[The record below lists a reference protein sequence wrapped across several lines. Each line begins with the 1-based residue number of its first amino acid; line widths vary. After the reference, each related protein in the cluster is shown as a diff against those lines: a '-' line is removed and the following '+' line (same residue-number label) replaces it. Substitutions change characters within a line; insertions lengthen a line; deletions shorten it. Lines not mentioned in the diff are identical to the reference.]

1 MFNTIFY
8 KENIYSYKRIE
19 KKNNKL
25 IQKITDKL
33 KSRIFYLEIEL
44 ENSKNQTLKYIAD
57 TKNYIRRA
65 DKELEKTRKFAIE
78 KFIKELIPVIDGL
91 EKAFELMKKE
101 KINNSHIE
109 GLKLTLNMQLN
120 VIKKFGVNQINPIGK
135 IFNPLCHEALAT
147 VKSLTNNN
155 TIIDVLQKGY
165 ILNDR
170 LLRPA
175 MVIVSKN
182 N

>member
-1 MFNTIFY
+1 MF
-8 KENIYSYKRIE
+8 KENIYS
-19 KKNNKL
+19 KNNNL
-25 IQKITDKL
+25 IFQEQKITDKL

-44 ENSKNQTLKYIAD
+44 ENSKNKTLKSLSD

-65 DKELEKTRKFAIE
+65 DKEIEKTRKFAIE

-109 GLKLTLNMQLN
+109 GLKMTLNMQIN

-135 IFNPLCHEALAT
+135 TFNPKCHEAIAT
-147 VKSLTNNN
+147 VKSLNNNN

>member
-1 MFNTIFY
+1 MFNKNFY
-8 KENIYSYKRIE
+8 KIIE
-19 KKNNKL
+19 KKNNNL
-25 IQKITDKL
+25 IFKEQKITDKL

-44 ENSKNQTLKYIAD
+44 ENSKNKILKSIAD

-65 DKELEKTRKFAIE
+65 DKEIEKTRKFAIE

-109 GLKLTLNMQLN
+109 GLKMTLNMQLN

-135 IFNPLCHEALAT
+135 IFNPLCHEAIAT
-147 VKSLTNNN
+147 VKSLNNNN

-170 LLRPA
+170 LVRPA

-182 N
+182 